1 MHAPLFTITLHQ
13 HIDVCM
19 HAHRY
24 DIHSYVVQCDEGEGN
39 RGREMRDG
47 GRDLEKV
54 LTDKL
59 HVVGV
64 YRHYQ
69 LS

>member
-1 MHAPLFTITLHQ
+1 MHAPLSTITLHQ
-13 HIDVCM
+13 HMDVW
-19 HAHRY
+19 
-24 DIHSYVVQCDEGEGN
+24 SYVVQCDEGEGN

-54 LTDKL
+54 LNDKL